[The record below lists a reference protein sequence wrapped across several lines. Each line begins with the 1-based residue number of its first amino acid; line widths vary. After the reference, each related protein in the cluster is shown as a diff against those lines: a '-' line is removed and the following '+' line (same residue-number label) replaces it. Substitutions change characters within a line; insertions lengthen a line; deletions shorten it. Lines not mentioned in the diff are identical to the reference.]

1 MSTVISNH
9 CLITYEEKEE
19 EEERPK
25 VIQKIF
31 YARKKGRRITAE
43 I

>member
-9 CLITYEEKEE
+9 CLITYEEKE